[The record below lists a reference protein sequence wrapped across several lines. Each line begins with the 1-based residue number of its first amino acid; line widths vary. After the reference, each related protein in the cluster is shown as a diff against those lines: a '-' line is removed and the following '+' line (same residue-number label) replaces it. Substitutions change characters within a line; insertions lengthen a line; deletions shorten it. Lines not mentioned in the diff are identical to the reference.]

1 MNDMRPPS
9 FSILPPMVK
18 NLLIINGLFFA
29 SKILFSFKNID
40 LDALLGLHYFSASDF
55 KPWQIITY
63 MFMHNDFGHLFFNM
77 FALWM
82 FGSMVENVWGAKR
95 FLTYYLITGIGAAFM
110 HYLIIFFQISP
121 ELTLMAQFLD
131 APSLDT
137 YAYMTQHCNDAVL
150 QEAFRHNWL
159 LLQQSPDQIDAVVN
173 ATQSIQMAYLNKFN
187 IIGASGS
194 VFGILLAFGMMF
206 PNVPIYIYFLFP
218 IRAKWLV
225 IIYGALELFYGVT
238 GTSDGIAHFAH
249 LGGMLFGI
257 ILILIW
263 RKRKFDRYR
272 IDNS

>member
-1 MNDMRPPS
+1 MNNMRPAS
-9 FSILPPMVK
+9 FSILPTMVK
-18 NLLIINGLFFA
+18 NLLIINGLFFI

-40 LDALLGLHYFSASDF
+40 LDALLGLHYFAASDF
-55 KPWQIITY
+55 KPWQVITY

-82 FGSMVENVWGAKR
+82 FGAMVENVWGARR
-95 FLTYYLITGIGAAFM
+95 FLIYYLITGIGAAFI

-121 ELTLMAQFLD
+121 ELALMTQFLD

-137 YAYMTQHCNDAVL
+137 YAYMMQHCNDAIL
-150 QEAFRHNWL
+150 QEAFNHNWL
-159 LLQQSPDQIDAVVN
+159 LLQQSPDQIDAIVN
-173 ATQSIQMAYLNKFN
+173 ATQSIQTSYLNEFN

-218 IRAKWLV
+218 IKAKWLV
-225 IIYGALELFYGVT
+225 IIYGALELFYGTT
-238 GTSDGIAHFAH
+238 GTSDGVAHFAH
-249 LGGMLFGI
+249 LGGMVFGI

-263 RKRKFDRYR
+263 RNHKFDHYR
-272 IDNS
+272 IDN